1 MLIFQVNVSF
11 NMLIGFMLIKKECI
25 LQLMRHLPTYKVK
38 LTEVYIYKER
48 YEKVDEQFQL
58 Y

>member
-1 MLIFQVNVSF
+1 
-11 NMLIGFMLIKKECI
+11 MLIGFMLIKKCI
-25 LQLMRHLPTYKVK
+25 LQLMRPLPTYKVK
-38 LTEVYIYKER
+38 LTEVYIYKET

>member
-1 MLIFQVNVSF
+1 
-11 NMLIGFMLIKKECI
+11 MLIGFMLIKKECI
-25 LQLMRHLPTYKVK
+25 LQLMPPLPTYKVK
-38 LTEVYIYKER
+38 LTEVYIYKET